1 LSWPAPKVG
10 QVIRYAYLWK
20 SEADAGLEE
29 GLKDRP
35 AAIVI
40 AQTREGDEIRV
51 VVAPITH
58 TPPIQDDDGVEVPP
72 ATRRR
77 VGLDDERQ
85 WIILGELNSFLWPGP
100 DLRPTPGEGPDSVI
114 VGELPAALS
123 TLLNARLRARIIARR
138 VAITTRTG
146 TE

>member
-1 LSWPAPKVG
+1 VSWPTPKVG
-10 QVIRYAYLWK
+10 QIIRYAYLWK
-20 SEADAGLEE
+20 SEADEGLEE

-35 AAIVI
+35 AVIVI
-40 AQTREGDEIRV
+40 AQQREGDEVRV

-58 TPPIQDDDGVEVPP
+58 TAPDDAGAAIELPP

-77 VGLDDERQ
+77 VGLDGDRQ
-85 WIILGELNSFLWPGP
+85 WIVLGELNSFLWPGP
-100 DLRPTPGEGPDSVI
+100 DLRPVQGQGTESVI
-114 VGELPAALS
+114 IGELPAKLS
-123 TLLNARLRARIIARR
+123 TIINERLQERIKARQ

>member
-1 LSWPAPKVG
+1 MSWPAPKVG
-10 QVIRYAYLWK
+10 QIIRYAYLWK
-20 SEADAGLEE
+20 NEADTGLEE

-35 AAIVI
+35 AVIVI
-40 AQTREGDEIRV
+40 AQKREGDEIRV

-58 TPPIQDDDGVEVPP
+58 SAPTQTDEAVEVPA

-77 VGLDDERQ
+77 VGLDNERQ
-85 WIILGELNSFLWPGP
+85 WIMLSELNSFLWPGP
-100 DLRPTPGEGPDSVI
+100 DLRPMQGEGPESVI
-114 VGELPAALS
+114 IGELPAALS
-123 TLLNARLRARIIARR
+123 TLLNAQLQARIKARR

>member
-1 LSWPAPKVG
+1 VSWPAPRVG
-10 QVIRYAYLWK
+10 QIIRYAYLWK
-20 SEADAGLEE
+20 SEADEGLEE

-35 AAIVI
+35 AVIVI
-40 AQTREGDEIRV
+40 AQRREGDEVRV

-58 TPPIQDDDGVEVPP
+58 TAPREPDSAIEVPT
-72 ATRRR
+72 ATCRR

-85 WIILGELNSFLWPGP
+85 WIVLGELNSFLWPGP
-100 DLRPTPGEGPDSVI
+100 DLRPVQGEGPESVI
-114 VGELPAALS
+114 IGVLPAALS
-123 TLLNARLRARIIARR
+123 TLINERLQARITARR